1 MPLSEVTD
9 TSTQS
14 LFIIVPLFIIVL
26 TEKCTFLC
34 NVYCVLCIVYCVLFI
49 VYCVLCIV
57 YCLLCIVYCA
67 GTIINILKVL
77 PMANIEYY

>member
-1 MPLSEVTD
+1 MKTPQVTARG
-9 TSTQS
+9 TPKCQSTQS

-34 NVYCVLCIVYCVLFI
+34 IVYCVLCIVYCLLYIVYCVLFI

-57 YCLLCIVYCA
+57 LA
-67 GTIINILKVL
+67 Q
-77 PMANIEYY
+77 

>member
-1 MPLSEVTD
+1 MEDCD
-9 TSTQS
+9 TQDEAQGHWGIQSRTGPTQS

-34 NVYCVLCIVYCVLFI
+34 NVYCVLCIVYCLLYI

-57 YCLLCIVYCA
+57 YCVLCIVLA
-67 GTIINILKVL
+67 Q
-77 PMANIEYY
+77 